1 MLPISSC
8 ARADL
13 ECIKVLMGWQQ
24 LPISSRARAD
34 RRCITVLMGWH
45 LPPISS
51 RVELVVNAC
60 INVPMG

>member
-1 MLPISSC
+1 
-8 ARADL
+8 
-13 ECIKVLMGWQQ
+13 MGWQQ